1 MTWVRTDDGGAR
13 GDRQAG
19 TVLVGSPLG
28 SLQQAF
34 RLASEPTLTSL
45 QGRFQATIAGPSWV
59 RLPALL
65 VVHVTGMPGWWGKEF
80 AVDERGDA
88 LMGHNVV
95 MAGDALYASLPMRA
109 VLGCSRTDGR
119 PALVLTYGSDAGWP
133 WRRVTDEVRSLNDGT
148 LIGLSFGLPLPPGG
162 SPFLLRPDST
172 GRAPTRRRPS
182 TPTTPGGAS

>member
-80 AVDERGDA
+80 AVDERGPARREHAHDFA
-88 LMGHNVV
+88 FRHTCLAVRDQEVYDVV
-95 MAGDALYASLPMRA
+95 
-109 VLGCSRTDGR
+109 
-119 PALVLTYGSDAGWP
+119 
-133 WRRVTDEVRSLNDGT
+133 E
-148 LIGLSFGLPLPPGG
+148 
-162 SPFLLRPDST
+162 LL
-172 GRAPTRRRPS
+172 AE
-182 TPTTPGGAS
+182 AI